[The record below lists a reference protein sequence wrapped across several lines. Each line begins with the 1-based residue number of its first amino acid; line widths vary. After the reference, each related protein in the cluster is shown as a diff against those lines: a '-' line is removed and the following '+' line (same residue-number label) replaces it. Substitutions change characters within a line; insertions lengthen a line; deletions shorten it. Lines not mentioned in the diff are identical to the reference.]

1 LKVKLIVSQTSHQAC
16 LFKKMLTIL
25 IFCWMEIK
33 VST

>member
-1 LKVKLIVSQTSHQAC
+1 VKLIVSQQISHQAS

-25 IFCWMEIK
+25 IFCWMEMK